1 MINNE
6 LTSLTKREQSYFTH
20 ADIITITAHK
30 LNSCVDLE
38 SSFFLPFLQLFERQ
52 VDQVAAEQSR
62 KKKRTGGLKLSG
74 LKTLQQILFD
84 NKIIH
89 VYFIPVQFM

>member
-6 LTSLTKREQSYFTH
+6 LTSLTKREQSHSTH
-20 ADIITITAHK
+20 ADIIIITAHK
-30 LNSCVDLE
+30 LNSCVNLE

-62 KKKRTGGLKLSG
+62 KKEKRTGGLKLSD
-74 LKTLQQILFD
+74 LKTLQQNI
-84 NKIIH
+84 
-89 VYFIPVQFM
+89 V

>member
-1 MINNE
+1 MIKNE
-6 LTSLTKREQSYFTH
+6 LTSLTKREQHYFMH
-20 ADIITITAHK
+20 ADILLQHIK
-30 LNSCVDLE
+30 LNSCANLE
-38 SSFFLPFLQLFERQ
+38 SSFFLPFLQLFEQQ

-74 LKTLQQILFD
+74 LKTLQQTLFD